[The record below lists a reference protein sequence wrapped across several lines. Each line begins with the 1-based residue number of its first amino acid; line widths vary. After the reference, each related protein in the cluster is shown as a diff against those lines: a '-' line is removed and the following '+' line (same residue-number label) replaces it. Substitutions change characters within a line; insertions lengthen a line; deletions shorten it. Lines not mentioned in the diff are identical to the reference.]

1 MMRAMML
8 SKVLPVTMLAVLLL
22 IFQGGSPAGA
32 QKTVAPNTCAGCHL
46 SSPAAPG
53 STHVE
58 TWDGSPHGRR
68 SVGCSAC
75 HGGDPT
81 TFEPAQAHKGIL
93 PATDPQSPRHRL
105 NIPALCGKCHM
116 GPLTAFQ
123 SSRHYDLLRTG
134 NDDGPTCITCHGAS
148 DGRVLSAKAL
158 ATRCSGCHGPNEVA
172 PRAGRVVEVRS
183 VYEELGVVREQLKLA
198 QLLIAQVKEK
208 KRRNELTFDSEQ
220 AELTI
225 RQAVDAGHQFVYDNL
240 RSNLARAQNRVN
252 ALLARLANR

>member
-1 MMRAMML
+1 MIL
-8 SKVLPVTMLAVLLL
+8 SKIPRITVLAVLGLT
-22 IFQGGSPAGA
+22 FHGASSADA
-32 QKTVAPNTCAGCHL
+32 QKTAAPNTCADCHL

-58 TWDGSPHGRR
+58 TWDRSPHGRGN
-68 SVGCSAC
+68 VGCSAC

-81 TFEPAQAHKGIL
+81 AVEPGQAHRGIL
-93 PATDPQSPRHRL
+93 PSTEPQSPRHRL

-116 GPLTAFQ
+116 GPLTAFE

-134 NDDGPTCITCHGAS
+134 HDEGPTCITCHGAS

-158 ATRCSGCHGPNEVA
+158 ATRCSSCHGPNEVA

-198 QLLIAQVKEK
+198 QLLIGQVKEK
-208 KRRNELTFDSEQ
+208 KRRSELMFDYEQ
-220 AELTI
+220 AELAI
-225 RQAVDAGHQFVYDNL
+225 RQAVDVGHKFVYDNL
-240 RSNLARAQNRVN
+240 RSNLGRAQNRVN
-252 ALLARLANR
+252 ALLARLSNR